1 MNRVRDTKENK
12 EQKVDIC
19 FLLYIFLNCFH
30 FIKCTCFFEVKI
42 KITSTWGK
50 KNYNMNECL

>member
-50 KNYNMNECL
+50 KMII